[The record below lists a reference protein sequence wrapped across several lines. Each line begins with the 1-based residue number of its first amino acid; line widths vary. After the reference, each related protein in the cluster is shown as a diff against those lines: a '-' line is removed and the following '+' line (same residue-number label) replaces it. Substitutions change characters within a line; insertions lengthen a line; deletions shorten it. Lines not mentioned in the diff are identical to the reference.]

1 MATNMAIGNGDI
13 LYIHIYIS
21 HPCTVDLS
29 DVLMLAHIRTITK
42 NKAIEATYDDT
53 IPYRQLPGGGG
64 PSCSGHLSVWTALS
78 ALSLSLSL
86 SVDYY

>member
-42 NKAIEATYDDT
+42 NKAIEATPRWRGTFMQRSSLCVDRA
-53 IPYRQLPGGGG
+53 I
-64 PSCSGHLSVWTALS
+64 S
-78 ALSLSLSL
+78 ALSLFLSL
-86 SVDYY
+86 